1 MSLQATIGMVKY
13 VFFSMP
19 KIRQRIQLLN
29 LTLKSAQ
36 NFNNF
41 KKIHHEENTINLS
54 KPKQD
59 FNP

>member
-1 MSLQATIGMVKY
+1 MVKC

-19 KIRQRIQLLN
+19 KITQGIQLLN

-41 KKIHHEENTINLS
+41 KEIDLEENSINLS

>member
-1 MSLQATIGMVKY
+1 MVKY

-19 KIRQRIQLLN
+19 KIRQGIQLLN

-41 KKIHHEENTINLS
+41 KKIHPEENTINLS

-59 FNP
+59 FNL